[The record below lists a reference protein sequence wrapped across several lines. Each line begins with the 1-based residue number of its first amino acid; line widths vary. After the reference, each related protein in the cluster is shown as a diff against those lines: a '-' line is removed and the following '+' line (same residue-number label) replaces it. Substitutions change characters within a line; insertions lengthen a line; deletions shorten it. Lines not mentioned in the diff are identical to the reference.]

1 MKYQTINLQQG
12 SPEWLA
18 FRREHCTASEAPM
31 MLGLHKNVKRSEL
44 LRMKKLGTEQE
55 FSDYVQSNI
64 LDKGHEVEANARAIL
79 EKRLDDD
86 LYPATIKKG
95 KLSASLDGMTLDECI
110 IFEHKQLNTSLI
122 DALSNNTLPDQ
133 YMAQVQ
139 QQLMLTGADYC
150 IFVCSDGTLDN
161 WHEIIVKPDE
171 VWFTKIRAGWD
182 QFLRDLATYEPEE
195 VKPEAVGKAIEGL
208 PGVALIVSAEVK
220 QSNLPAF
227 VSAAERFIAN
237 IKTDLQTDQ
246 DFADAEETVKFCKK
260 AEDQLEAAKANALAQ
275 TASLDEAL
283 RTIDNIKEQLR
294 SKRLMLDKL
303 VKTEKENRKTEMI
316 RNAQW
321 EYQSFVDGVVKEL
334 GYRPHLNAPDFAGA
348 IKGKRNLASMKD
360 AIDTL
365 VANSKTELTIEA
377 ERLRN
382 NLKEYH
388 AHASGYEFLFND
400 LNSIIHHPIDALIG
414 IIKGRIES
422 HKVQEQARLDQ
433 ERERIRAE
441 EQRKLEAE
449 QAKLRAAEQAKAI
462 EPVKTQT
469 VETQALVSPEPQTQ
483 TPRTENSARLVPESL
498 KELDVWY
505 ERRKNNGLIP
515 MSDTD
520 ADVFIWPLIL
530 EAYNLGKQH
539 ATKAA

>member
-1 MKYQTINLQQG
+1 MRFEVVNLQQG

-64 LDKGHEVEANARAIL
+64 LDKGHEVEAFARAIL
-79 EKRLDDD
+79 EQRLDDD

-95 KLSASLDGMTLDECI
+95 KLSASLDGMTLDELI
-110 IFEHKQLNTSLI
+110 IFEHKLLNAGLV

-139 QQLMLTGADYC
+139 QQLMLSGAEQC
-150 IFVCSDGTLDN
+150 IFVCSDGTPDN

-171 VWFTKIRAGWD
+171 AWFTKIRAGWD
-182 QFLRDLATYEPEE
+182 QFLRDLEAYEPEE
-195 VKPEAVGKAIEGL
+195 VKPEAIGKAIEGL

-227 VSAAERFIAN
+227 VNAAERFIAN
-237 IKTDLQTDQ
+237 INTDLQTDQ

-275 TASLDEAL
+275 TSSLDEAL

-303 VKTEKENRKTEMI
+303 VKTEKENRKTDMI
-316 RNAQW
+316 RTAQW

-334 GYRPHLNAPDFAGA
+334 GHRPHLNAPDFAGA

-377 ERLRN
+377 DRLRN

-388 AHASGYEFLFND
+388 THASGYEFLFND
-400 LNSIIHHPIDALIG
+400 LNSLIHHPADALIG
-414 IIKGRIES
+414 IIQSRIEN
-422 HKVQEQARLDQ
+422 HKVQEQVRLNQ
-433 ERERIRAE
+433 ERDRIRAE

-462 EPVKTQT
+462 EPVKTQA
-469 VETQALVSPEPQTQ
+469 VEVQALVSPEPPAKA
-483 TPRTENSARLVPESL
+483 PRSEDSTRLVPGSI
-498 KELDVWY
+498 KELDAWY
-505 ERRKNNGLIP
+505 EKQKAKGEIP

-520 ADVFIWPLIL
+520 SDVFIWPLIL
-530 EAYNLGKQH
+530 AAYNMGKQH